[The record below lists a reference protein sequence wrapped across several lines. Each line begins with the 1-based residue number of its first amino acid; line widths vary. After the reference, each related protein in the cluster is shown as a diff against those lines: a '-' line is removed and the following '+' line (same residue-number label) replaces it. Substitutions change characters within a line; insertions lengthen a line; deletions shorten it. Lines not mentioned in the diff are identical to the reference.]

1 MEAAVDLEPESTAT
15 TAQAADLLGVS
26 RSTVTRLVQDGKLK
40 AYKLNPS
47 AVNSPLRIY
56 RTSVDRLLQQR
67 QKRQTPEKEAAA
79 RAGTAA

>member
-1 MEAAVDLEPESTAT
+1 MDLEPESTVT

-26 RSTVTRLVQDGKLK
+26 RSTITRLVQDGQLE

-56 RTSVDRLLQQR
+56 RASIDRLLEQR
-67 QKRQTPEKEAAA
+67 QPDEKEAAA
-79 RAGTAA
+79 QAGTAA